1 MEKRPRTAG
10 RSMADYWYT
19 TPKIGLGLQFTAILG
34 AWLASCVTQLDVRL
48 RGRLV
53 DTPTSKDLEN
63 SIQIRGSPYSRVIYV
78 RLGG

>member
-1 MEKRPRTAG
+1 VEKRPRTAG
-10 RSMADYWYT
+10 RSMAANLHT

-63 SIQIRGSPYSRVIYV
+63 SIQIRGPTYSRDIYE
-78 RLGG
+78 RL